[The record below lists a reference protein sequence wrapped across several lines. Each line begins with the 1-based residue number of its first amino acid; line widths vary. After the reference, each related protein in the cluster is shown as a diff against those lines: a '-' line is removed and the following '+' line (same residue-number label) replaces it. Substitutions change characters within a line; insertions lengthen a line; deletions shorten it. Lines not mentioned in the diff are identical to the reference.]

1 MEEKKFKVHIYDYTT
16 LIDRLLL
23 NESQINLL
31 NYLHKE
37 ELTTSDFRFEVITEE
52 ENYTDLT

>member
-1 MEEKKFKVHIYDYTT
+1 MEEKKFKVHFYDWTT
-16 LIDRLLL
+16 LTDRLLL

-31 NYLHKE
+31 KYLHKE
-37 ELTTSDFRFEVITEE
+37 ELMTSDFRFEVITEE

>member
-1 MEEKKFKVHIYDYTT
+1 MEEKKFKVHIYDWTT
-16 LIDRLLL
+16 LTDRLLL
-23 NESQINLL
+23 NESQVNLL

-37 ELTTSDFRFEVITEE
+37 ELTVADFRFEVIAEE